1 MALRRTLSTLVFP
14 RRRKAS
20 APELGER
27 YFTDLYHHL
36 LTSSWPSLLLQIV
49 LAFVVLNA
57 LFALAY
63 LADSGGIDNARP
75 GSFSDVFFFSIETMA
90 TIGYGRLSPLT
101 LPANILMSIEA
112 LTGLIGLAMMT
123 GLIFAKFS
131 RPVTRVRFSRKAVV
145 CVRDGV
151 PSLMFRMANLH
162 SAQIVEALTHVV
174 FARQEKTAEG
184 EDVRRFYDLHLTR
197 YRNAIFSFSWTV
209 VHPIDAASP
218 LYGVTAKMLAASF
231 AEIVVSVTGIDETV
245 SQTVHSRHSY
255 DAADIIWGA
264 RLADIILRTP
274 DGEFVINYHNFDE
287 VEAVPLPASVMQD
300 GAKLPVPGM
309 TE

>member
-1 MALRRTLSTLVFP
+1 MALRRTLTTLVFP
-14 RRRKAS
+14 GRRKPAQ
-20 APELGER
+20 APELGAR

-49 LAFVVLNA
+49 IAFIALNA
-57 LFALAY
+57 LFAVGY
-63 LADSGGIDNARP
+63 LIDGGIDNARP
-75 GSFSDVFFFSIETMA
+75 GSFGDVFFFSIETMA
-90 TIGYGRLSPLT
+90 TIGYGRMSPLT

-131 RPVTRVRFSRKAVV
+131 RPAARVRYSRNAVV

-151 PSLMFRMANLH
+151 LSLMFRMANLH
-162 SAQIVEALTHVV
+162 SSQIVEALVHVV
-174 FARQEKTAEG
+174 LARQEFTVEG
-184 EDVRRFYDLHLTR
+184 EGVRRFYDLHLTR

-218 LYGVTAKMLAASF
+218 LYGVTAKMLAAAS
-231 AEIVVSVTGIDETV
+231 AEIIVSVTGIDETL
-245 SQTVHSRHSY
+245 SQTVHSRHTY
-255 DAADIIWGA
+255 DAVEIVWGA
-264 RLADIILRTP
+264 RMVDIIRRTS
-274 DGEFVINYHNFDE
+274 DDEFAIDYHHFNDIE
-287 VEAVPLPASVMQD
+287 PVELPLASQN
-300 GAKLPVPGM
+300 GAALPPPGA